1 MSQNFV
7 GMLLNQYFKP
17 EQIIK
22 KYQNVKTSRS
32 AWEVKWQ
39 AIQDQIFPDYR
50 DYMNKVKTG
59 APASSKIKNHSSV
72 ISGKINKVVSLLSSQ
87 ACDPS
92 VQWLNLT
99 FGEESLNNNYD
110 ARTWLFSCKEMLYNL
125 FSSPDSN
132 FYSSTY
138 SFHLD
143 WFTLG
148 TACREI
154 ILRKDNGKIQFNT
167 VSMQDMYIETS
178 GYGDIDT
185 YYRRLMLTAKQA
197 MSLWGEN
204 LHPSMIRYAAQEDT
218 TALKKKWEFVE
229 YVIPNPLKEKIPSV
243 NYASCTIDRTNKHIV
258 DIGLH
263 AYSPYVVS
271 RFFITPGEIYGRSYV
286 WNSMP
291 DIIAINR
298 LSKRILQGI
307 DFSTLPITLV
317 KDITSLPVGQ
327 ITPGAFVQGLDA
339 NGRPTFQ
346 QMQFGGNVSV
356 GLEYLNIK
364 LNDLEEGLVARDI
377 FPAESTNMT
386 ATEVNE
392 RKIQA
397 FSRIRPLLVMLENED
412 LNKTV
417 LRTLKLLE
425 QIGQLPAFPYD
436 SLGIDPQQL
445 PDPIGTLRVTFSGQM
460 AKMQRTQQI
469 VDSDLLVQKTIQC
482 AQTDP
487 SVLDRV
493 NLDQLIAMDARI
505 YGVNPEVINSDEVVQ
520 QIREARA
527 QQQQA
532 EQQAQ
537 TEAAMLDNFIKL
549 KEAGIDEGGAS
560 T

>member
-1 MSQNFV
+1 MTQNFV
-7 GMLLNQYFKP
+7 EMLLRQYFNP
-17 EQIIK
+17 DQIIK
-22 KYQNVKTSRS
+22 KYQNVKASRS
-32 AWEVKWQ
+32 AWETKWQ
-39 AIQDQIFPDYR
+39 AIQDQVFPDYR
-50 DYMNKVKTG
+50 DYLNKTKTDN
-59 APASSKIKNHSSV
+59 PASSKIRNHSSV

-87 ACDPS
+87 TCDPS
-92 VQWLNLT
+92 VQWLDLKFDDENLNHNLET
-99 FGEESLNNNYD
+99 RN
-110 ARTWLFSCKEMLYNL
+110 WLFQCKEQLYKL
-125 FSSPDSN
+125 FSNPESG
-132 FYSSTY
+132 FYTSTY

-154 ILRKDNGKIQFNT
+154 ILRRDTGHIQFNC
-167 VSMQDMYIETS
+167 VSMQDIYIEVS
-178 GYGDIDT
+178 GYGNVDT
-185 YYRRLMLTAKQA
+185 YYRRLNLTAKQA
-197 MSLWGEN
+197 LSIWGQN
-204 LHPSMIRYAAQEDT
+204 LHPNMIRYASQEDST
-218 TALKKKWEFVE
+218 SVKKKWEFIE
-229 YVIPNPLKEKIPSV
+229 YVIPNPLRDKIPSV
-243 NYASCTIDRTNKHIV
+243 NYASCVIDKMNKHIV

-263 AYSPYVVS
+263 AYSPYVVA
-271 RFFITPGEIYGRSYV
+271 RFFLAPGEIYGRSYV

-298 LSKRILQGI
+298 LSKRTLQGI
-307 DFSTLPITLV
+307 DFATLPITLV
-317 KDITSLPVGQ
+317 KDITSLPVAQ

-346 QMQFGGNVSV
+346 QVQYAGNVSV
-356 GLEYLNIK
+356 GIEYLNMK

-377 FPAESTNMT
+377 FPAEATNMT

-425 QIGQLPAFPYD
+425 QIGQLPMFPYE
-436 SLGIDPQQL
+436 SLKIDPQQL
-445 PDPIGTLRVTFSGQM
+445 PDPISMLRVVFSGQM
-460 AKMQRTQQI
+460 AKMQRTQEI
-469 VDSDLLVQKTIQC
+469 VNSDLLVQKTIQC

-493 NLDQLIAMDARI
+493 NLDQLIALDAEI
-505 YGVNPEVINSDEVVQ
+505 YGVNPSIINSDEAVQ

-537 TEAAMLDNFIKL
+537 TEAVMLDNLVKL
-549 KEAGIDEGGAS
+549 KEAGIYENG
-560 T
+560 TNQ